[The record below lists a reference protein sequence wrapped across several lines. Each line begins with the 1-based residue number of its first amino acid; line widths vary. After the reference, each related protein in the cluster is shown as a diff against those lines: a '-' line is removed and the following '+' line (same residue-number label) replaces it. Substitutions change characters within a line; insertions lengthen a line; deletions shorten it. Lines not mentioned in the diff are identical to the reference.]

1 MADRLQFQKKL
12 SGLVRLCNEKGR
24 MIEIDEVEAYFGEDG
39 LTDEQMELVYDFLL
53 SQNIIVK
60 GYVKKGGTVK
70 PASDD
75 AHNQGILSSE
85 EEKYLKTYEAEM
97 GTMPEDNPLSYYL
110 PKVVEIARELHRPE
124 VFLGDLIQ
132 EGNVGLMLAMEKED
146 TAEEEILAMVRQSM
160 EALLEEQAEVKVRD
174 RKMVERVQEL
184 DELIKKLTEEMG
196 RKVSVDELAQFSEL
210 GEEEI
215 ADILKLAGEEVPED
229 EGTES
234 V

>member
-1 MADRLQFQKKL
+1 M
-12 SGLVRLCNEKGR
+12 
-24 MIEIDEVEAYFGEDG
+24 
-39 LTDEQMELVYDFLL
+39 
-53 SQNIIVK
+53 
-60 GYVKKGGTVK
+60 
-70 PASDD
+70 
-75 AHNQGILSSE
+75 
-85 EEKYLKTYEAEM
+85 
-97 GTMPEDNPLSYYL
+97 
-110 PKVVEIARELHRPE
+110 VEIARELHRPE

>member
-53 SQNIIVK
+53 SQKIIVK

-97 GTMPEDNPLSYYL
+97 RTMPEDNPLSYYL

>member
-53 SQNIIVK
+53 SQKIIVK

-75 AHNQGILSSE
+75 AHKQGILSSE

-97 GTMPEDNPLSYYL
+97 RTMPEDNSLSYYL

-146 TAEEEILAMVRQSM
+146 TAEEEILAMVQQSM
-160 EALLEEQAEVKVRD
+160 EALLEEQTEVKVRD

-210 GEEEI
+210 GEKEI

-229 EGTES
+229 EGTEN